1 MEQPVPVFVKEKWL
15 TPCMGKQSDLGIWE
29 THYNTY
35 SFRAPRVDESKRPSI
50 STPPF
55 CHPQASYVMNAAAAC
70 GVTSPSNSMVCIRL
84 RIVTLRTARC
94 HRARPAVRGV
104 VFVVGGDLGFE
115 SFGESVAPY
124 DPLPDPLLDPSLD
137 PLPAPLP
144 DPTPGTSRP
153 AAPFSGPAE
162 SPDPALPAAGAGR
175 NASGSAESRSDP
187 LAGRGS
193 SSEPV
198 APYLGGMVLR
208 CSPRIRSPS

>member
-15 TPCMGKQSDLGIWE
+15 TSCMGKQSGLGIWE

-35 SFRAPRVDESKRPSI
+35 SFRALRVDESNRPSI

-84 RIVTLRTARC
+84 RIVTFRTALC

-124 DPLPDPLLDPSLD
+124 DPIPDPSPDPSPD
-137 PLPAPLP
+137 PVVA
-144 DPTPGTSRP
+144 PTPGTSRP
-153 AAPFSGPAE
+153 AAPVSGPAE
-162 SPDPALPAAGAGR
+162 PPDPALPAAGAGR
-175 NASGSAESRSDP
+175 NASGSAVSRSDP

-208 CSPRIRSPS
+208 YTPRLRSPS